1 MRILV
6 LAADARE
13 RGLIQSALEKNRHEV
28 FTAASVEEGLHL
40 VESGHPRLAIVDDDL
55 PSNQRAEFIT
65 RVRAGA
71 HSPVY
76 LLSLSSTLQSPLDC
90 DDTMHKPYTVAELVS
105 RISLAQR
112 FLALVDSL
120 SEAREQIEN
129 LAMFDP
135 LTGVL
140 NHSAFLRI
148 AQGELE
154 RARRAAAPLSV
165 ISLDLDNFRDLNN
178 AYGVTAG
185 DEALKAVGTTIRE
198 RSRPYDCI
206 GRWSGD
212 EFAIALAGVI
222 GEDAEKIALRIIK
235 GVLSTEVLF
244 EEQALSVSVSA
255 GIASILQIHAST
267 ELGPLIEQAR
277 QARAR
282 AREKGGNQVFL
293 TFA

>member
-1 MRILV
+1 MKILV

-28 FTAASVEEGLHL
+28 LSAASVEEGLHL
-40 VESGHPRLAIVDDDL
+40 IASGHPRLAIVDDDL
-55 PSNQRAEFIT
+55 PGTHRAEFIT
-65 RVRAGA
+65 RVRAGGGT
-71 HSPVY
+71 PIY
-76 LLSLSSTLQSPLDC
+76 LLSLSSTLQMPLDC

-112 FLALVDSL
+112 FLALSDSL
-120 SEAREQIEN
+120 NEAREQIEN
-129 LAMFDP
+129 VSMFDP

-140 NHSAFLRI
+140 NQSAFLRI

-178 AYGVTAG
+178 RYGITAG
-185 DEALKAVGTTIRE
+185 DEALRAVGSTTRE
-198 RSRPYDCI
+198 RCRPYDCI

-212 EFAIALAGVI
+212 EFAIALPGVI

-235 GVLSTEVLF
+235 GVLSSEVLYQG
-244 EEQALSVSVSA
+244 QALPVGVSA

-267 ELGPLIEQAR
+267 ELEPLIEQAR